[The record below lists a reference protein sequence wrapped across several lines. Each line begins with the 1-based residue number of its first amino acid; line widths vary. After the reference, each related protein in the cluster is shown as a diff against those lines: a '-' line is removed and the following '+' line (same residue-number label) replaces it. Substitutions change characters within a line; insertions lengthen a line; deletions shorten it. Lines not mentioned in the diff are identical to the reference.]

1 VISVVIPTRNR
12 PKNLTAVLKQIAE
25 QSWPVDEVIVI
36 DSSDIVIPIPINP
49 EWKFTLEHQS
59 TDIKSAAHQRN
70 LGMEI
75 VSKRCEYLC
84 FLDDDVLPGPQYL
97 SKLIGSLK
105 KTGGI
110 GISGIAMN
118 PITHIHPRLK
128 PAGIFGAIQKFFKL
142 DSDTDGVL
150 LKSGV
155 NIPIR
160 SHAGETE
167 EVEWLIGCSVWQF
180 QKIRSL
186 RFESDFMG
194 QSLCEDVI
202 YSFRASKLG
211 KLFVDPK
218 VHLIHLESEIGRP
231 VGTEFWEMWV
241 VNRKRLVEIA
251 NAGKRLQ
258 LHYHLANIGQFMTLL
273 YTGVFLRKTSKFAAV
288 GIILGYRKLLKGW
301 LGL

>member
-1 VISVVIPTRNR
+1 MISVVIPTRNR
-12 PKNLTAVLKQIAE
+12 PENLTAVLKQIAE
-25 QSWPVDEVIVI
+25 QSLPVDEVIVI
-36 DSSDIVIPIPINP
+36 DSSDKVIPIPINP
-49 EWKFTLEHQS
+49 NWKFTLKHKP
-59 TDIKSAAHQRN
+59 TDIKSAAYQRN
-70 LGMEI
+70 LGIEY

-97 SKLIGSLK
+97 IDLVGSLK

-118 PITHIHPRLK
+118 PIAYNHPRLK
-128 PAGIFGAIQKFFKL
+128 PIGIFGALQKFFKL

-155 NIPIR
+155 NIPMR
-160 SHAGETE
+160 SHSGETE
-167 EVEWLIGCSVWQF
+167 QVEWLIGCSVWKF
-180 QKIRSL
+180 QKIHSL
-186 RFESDFMG
+186 RFESDFIG

-231 VGTEFWEMWV
+231 VGADFWEMWV

-251 NAGKRLQ
+251 NSGRGIQ
-258 LHYHLANIGQFMTLL
+258 FQYHLANFGQFITLL
-273 YTGVFLRKTSKFAAV
+273 YTGVVLKKTSKFAAF
-288 GIILGYRKLLKGW
+288 GIISGYRKLLKGRLW
-301 LGL
+301 L

>member
-12 PKNLTAVLKQIAE
+12 PKNLTAVLQQIAE
-25 QSWPVDEVIVI
+25 QSRPVDEVIII
-36 DSSDIVIPIPINP
+36 DSSDTVIPIPINP
-49 EWKFTLEHQS
+49 EWKFFLKHQT
-59 TDIKSAAHQRN
+59 TDVKSAAHQRN
-70 LGMEI
+70 LGIEL

-97 SKLIGSLK
+97 AELIRSLGK
-105 KTGGI
+105 KGAI

-118 PITHIHPRLK
+118 PITHIQPRLK
-128 PAGIFGAIQKFFKL
+128 PAGIFGALQKFFKL

-160 SHAGETE
+160 SHSGETE

-180 QKIRSL
+180 QKILSL

-211 KLFVDPK
+211 KLFVDPN

-231 VGTEFWEMWV
+231 IGAEFWEMWV

-251 NAGKRLQ
+251 NSDKGLQ
-258 LHYHLANIGQFMTLL
+258 YQYHLANIGQFITLL
-273 YTGVFLRKTSKFAAV
+273 YTGIFLKKTSKFAAF
-288 GIILGYRKLLKGW
+288 GIILGYRKLLKGRV
-301 LGL
+301 GL

>member
-1 VISVVIPTRNR
+1 MISVVIPTRNR
-12 PKNLTAVLKQIAE
+12 PRNLTAVLKQIAE

-36 DSSDIVIPIPINP
+36 DSSDIVFPIPINP
-49 EWKFTLEHQS
+49 EWKFTLKHQP

-70 LGMEI
+70 LGIEF
-75 VSKRCEYLC
+75 VSKGCEYLC

-97 SKLIGSLK
+97 SELIGSLK

-118 PITHIHPRLK
+118 PNTHNHPRLK

-160 SHAGETE
+160 SHGGETE

-251 NAGKRLQ
+251 NAGKSFQLQ
-258 LHYHLANIGQFMTLL
+258 YHLANFGQFIALL
-273 YTGVFLRKTSKFAAV
+273 YTGIFLQKTSKFAAF
-288 GIILGYRKLLKGW
+288 GIILGYRELLKGR

>member
-1 VISVVIPTRNR
+1 MISVIVPTRNR
-12 PKNLTAVLKQIAE
+12 PRNLVAVLKKISE
-25 QSWPVDEVIVI
+25 QSLKVDEVVII
-36 DSSDIVIPIPINP
+36 DSSDIVVPIELNP
-49 EWKFTLEHQS
+49 ATTFVLRHEITK
-59 TDIKSAAHQRN
+59 IKSAAHQRN
-70 LGMEI
+70 LGLDLISEQ
-75 VSKRCEYLC
+75 CEYLC

-97 SKLIGSLK
+97 SDLIGSLG

-118 PITHIHPRLK
+118 PILHNKPRLK
-128 PAGIFGAIQKFFKL
+128 PAGIFGTLQKFFKL
-142 DSDTDGVL
+142 DSETDGVL

-160 SHAGETE
+160 SHSGEIE

-180 QKIRSL
+180 QKISSL

-211 KLFVDPK
+211 KLYVDPN
-218 VHLIHLESEIGRP
+218 VHLVHLESEIGRP
-231 VGTEFWEMWV
+231 MGAAFWEMWV

-251 NAGKRLQ
+251 NADKGFQLQ
-258 LHYHLANIGQFMTLL
+258 YHLANFGQFLTLL
-273 YTGVFLRKTSKFAAV
+273 YTGIFLKKTSKFAPL
-288 GIILGYRKLLKGW
+288 GIILGYRKLLQDR